1 MMTEHQKQQDIAGY
15 KLLRSIGR
23 LVQIARLYDSNNKL
37 LADAVKIFIQAV
49 KELGKDD
56 SHVSI
61 QISDGRFYLQEKKL
75 SIRRDN
81 AKLFNQMLQFLETRK
96 VHGFHFQSELTDIGF
111 EEIITFARLLDQSAK
126 TEDPFGWLSIQLE
139 KNGLTWIAITQ
150 EQDSQRP
157 DKDLALSAIM
167 QPGDLQQKKEKG
179 RKTYSHVLNSVKE
192 VAQKLS
198 SQKNVGLRKSVRV
211 VQNMVDIMVEDEPV
225 FLALSTIRMYDDYT
239 FFHSLNVAILAMCLG
254 KRIGLTRKNLERL
267 GLCGLFHDLGKI
279 EVPKQILNKRGKLTE
294 SEFAEIKKHSMNS
307 VLLILKLKAER
318 GRKVNILIPPFEHH
332 MSYDHSGYPNI
343 GSERPVSLFGRILSI
358 ADVYD
363 AITSPRI
370 YRPSSM
376 TPDQAL
382 GYMSEKAGKQFD
394 PVLMKVFINMLGVYP
409 VGTLLELDTGEI
421 GVAMQCADRADRTRP
436 KVQLLISDGHD
447 NYLKG
452 QIVDLMERDPQ
463 NGNYSR
469 NIKKSL
475 HPSSIGIQPAKFLI

>member
-1 MMTEHQKQQDIAGY
+1 
-15 KLLRSIGR
+15 
-23 LVQIARLYDSNNKL
+23 
-37 LADAVKIFIQAV
+37 
-49 KELGKDD
+49 
-56 SHVSI
+56 
-61 QISDGRFYLQEKKL
+61 
-75 SIRRDN
+75 
-81 AKLFNQMLQFLETRK
+81 
-96 VHGFHFQSELTDIGF
+96 
-111 EEIITFARLLDQSAK
+111 
-126 TEDPFGWLSIQLE
+126 
-139 KNGLTWIAITQ
+139 
-150 EQDSQRP
+150 
-157 DKDLALSAIM
+157 
-167 QPGDLQQKKEKG
+167 
-179 RKTYSHVLNSVKE
+179 
-192 VAQKLS
+192 
-198 SQKNVGLRKSVRV
+198 
-211 VQNMVDIMVEDEPV
+211 
-225 FLALSTIRMYDDYT
+225 
-239 FFHSLNVAILAMCLG
+239 
-254 KRIGLTRKNLERL
+254 
-267 GLCGLFHDLGKI
+267 
-279 EVPKQILNKRGKLTE
+279 
-294 SEFAEIKKHSMNS
+294 
-307 VLLILKLKAER
+307 
-318 GRKVNILIPPFEHH
+318 